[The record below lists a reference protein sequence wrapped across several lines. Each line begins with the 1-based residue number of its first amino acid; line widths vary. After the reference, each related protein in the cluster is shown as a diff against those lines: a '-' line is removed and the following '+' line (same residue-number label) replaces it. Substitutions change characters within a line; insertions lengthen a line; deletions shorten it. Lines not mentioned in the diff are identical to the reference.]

1 MVSVRVAYFRLC
13 RYQLFPKGS
22 VPSSVSFTSYM
33 SLTTFLAIQREF
45 RHLTFVTGR
54 YPLRIPAL
62 DLGYLFLTGYNT
74 ER

>member
-1 MVSVRVAYFRLC
+1 MISVRVAYFRLC
-13 RYQLFPKGS
+13 RCKLFPKGS

-33 SLTTFLAIQREF
+33 SLTTSLAIQWKF

-54 YPLRIPAL
+54 YPLRIAAL
-62 DLGYLFLTGYNT
+62 DLGNLFLTGYNT